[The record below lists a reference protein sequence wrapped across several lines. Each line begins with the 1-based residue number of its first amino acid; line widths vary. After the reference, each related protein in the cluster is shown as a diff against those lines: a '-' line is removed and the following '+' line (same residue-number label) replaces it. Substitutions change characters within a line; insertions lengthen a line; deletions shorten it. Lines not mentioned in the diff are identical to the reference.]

1 MHTIMKI
8 LHHILL
14 HVKDFFDILYLILP
28 WYHFTVSCA
37 KLFFYCFRWMVPYQV
52 QKLKRMELKAK
63 SMFYVNNGSLQSRC
77 NFCKRVLS
85 YFITN
90 IMATIFDFNGSGR
103 LGREI
108 NLYQGGSRWSKIRRG
123 VGVGGGIR
131 TDHESSLIWSVIWY
145 SQMIDT
151 H

>member
-1 MHTIMKI
+1 MKI

-14 HVKDFFDILYLILP
+14 HVEDFFDILYLILP
-28 WYHFTVSCA
+28 WYHFTISF
-37 KLFFYCFRWMVPYQV
+37 FFYCFRWMVPYQV

-63 SMFYVNNGSLQSRC
+63 SMFYVNNGSLQSRH
-77 NFCKRVLS
+77 NFGKRVLS
-85 YFITN
+85 YFIKS
-90 IMATIFDFNGSGR
+90 IMAAIFDFNGSRR

-131 TDHESSLIWSVIWY
+131 TDHESSLYDMIQSSLWLIWY